1 MIADYYFGICQGIC
15 LLLLVSV
22 THGNDELCDRRPLG
36 SKTAPLP
43 PDNRFFID
51 VVDTFGDLYIPNR
64 EYKVRLYSRDSTS
77 TFMGFTISVREDTD
91 INERNPRKPKHLHPG
106 QLIPSR
112 DDNASKVHP
121 KCNNTVI
128 ETDVMPKTFVEALW
142 IAPYKGNKC
151 VTIFAVVAVKPDV
164 WYSFEGPL
172 SKRVCE
178 DRRKAEDMQ
187 PMENENCLACE
198 EARYQVTFE
207 GMWTFNTHP
216 QMFPETRGLARF
228 SDLVGAS
235 HNPYFN
241 LFKNNADASGGLKML
256 AEQGNTTQF
265 EVDIQEELGTNVRTI
280 IKATSPR
287 TTIDTTVASFRVSPE
302 HHLVS
307 LTTAVL
313 PSPDWFLG
321 VSNMELCDGK
331 GQWTKTAILNLY
343 PMDAGT
349 DSGQTFESPNEETSP
364 PQPISSLSIKG
375 IPREQMKP
383 MARLKFDLI
392 RTYSTPSCT
401 GATTEATDDQGQEY
415 TDEDEKGD
423 EETSKEIQPIT
434 TTKSEEPVTPDP
446 ESSNKCPMTTWEE
459 WMPCEGRCV
468 DNKRTGFQSRFRYH
482 LIGGTKKYIPGSSKM
497 NEIPY
502 ECQSESTDEF
512 QECEE
517 DCTED
522 ETEAPDAEA
531 EAQSRIWENPSRWE
545 KK

>member
-287 TTIDTTVASFRVSPE
+287 TTIDTTVASFR
-302 HHLVS
+302 
-307 LTTAVL
+307 
-313 PSPDWFLG
+313 
-321 VSNMELCDGK
+321 
-331 GQWTKTAILNLY
+331 
-343 PMDAGT
+343 
-349 DSGQTFESPNEETSP
+349 SPNEETSP

>member
-1 MIADYYFGICQGIC
+1 MIADRYFGIYEVLCI
-15 LLLLVSV
+15 LLLLRI
-22 THGNDELCDRRPLG
+22 TRGNDELCDRRPLG

-64 EYKVRLYSRDSTS
+64 EYKVRLYSRDNTS

-91 INERNPRKPKHLHPG
+91 VNERNPRKPKHLHPG

-112 DDNASKVHP
+112 DDDASKVHP

-187 PMENENCLACE
+187 PMENENCQACE

-207 GMWTFNTHP
+207 GLWTFNTHP

-235 HNPYFN
+235 HNSYFI
-241 LFKNNADASGGLKML
+241 LYKNNADASAGLKML

-265 EVDIQEELGTNVRTI
+265 EIDIQEELGTNVRTI

-287 TTIDTTVASFRVSPE
+287 TTIDRTVASFRTSPE

-307 LTTAVL
+307 LSTAIL

-321 VSNMELCDGK
+321 VSNMELCESK
-331 GQWTKTAILNLY
+331 GQWTKIAILNLY

-364 PQPISSLSIKG
+364 PQPISSLPIKG
-375 IPREQMKP
+375 VPKEQMKP
-383 MARLKFDLI
+383 MARLRFDLI
-392 RTYSTPSCT
+392 RTYSTPRCT
-401 GATTEATDDQGQEY
+401 SATIAATDDQDEREPDENLP
-415 TDEDEKGD
+415 DEDSIGER
-423 EETSKEIQPIT
+423 PPPPT
-434 TTKSEEPVTPDP
+434 TPKSEEPVTPDP
-446 ESSNKCPMTTWEE
+446 DSSEKCPMTTWEE
-459 WMPCEGRCV
+459 WKPCEGQCV
-468 DNKRTGFQSRFRYH
+468 DGKRTGFQSRFRYN
-482 LIGGTKKYIPGSSKM
+482 LIDGVKKHTPGSSKP
-497 NEIPY
+497 NEIPH
-502 ECQSESTDEF
+502 ECQGEPTDDF

-517 DCTED
+517 DCVED
-522 ETEAPDAEA
+522 ETEAPDVEA
-531 EAQSRIWENPSRWE
+531 EALSRIWENPSRWE